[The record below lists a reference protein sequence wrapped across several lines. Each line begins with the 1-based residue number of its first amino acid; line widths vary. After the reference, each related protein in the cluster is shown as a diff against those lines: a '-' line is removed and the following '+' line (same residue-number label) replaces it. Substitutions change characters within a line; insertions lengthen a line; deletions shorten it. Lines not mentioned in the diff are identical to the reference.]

1 MASYNRV
8 MLMGN
13 VTRDIE
19 LRHTPGGTA
28 VTDMG
33 MAVNDRRKNTQGEWV
48 DETTF
53 VEVTLW
59 GRTAEIAAEFLK
71 KGSPVFIEGKLRLD
85 SWEADGQKKYKL
97 KVVGDRLQLLGSKGE
112 GSGSRTDYQQPS
124 NFGGATGTARQSRE
138 DYHEL
143 EPSDAPAH
151 HEYSSKGRR
160 EAQPTGEGEGYE
172 DPDIPF

>member
-97 KVVGDRLQLLGSKGE
+97 KVVGDRLQLLGSKGD
-112 GSGSRTDYQQPS
+112 GSGRAEYQQPS
-124 NFGGATGTARQSRE
+124 NFGGATGAARQNRE
-138 DYHEL
+138 EYHEL
-143 EPSDAPAH
+143 GPGDGPTQ
-151 HEYSSKGRR
+151 HEYSATGRR
-160 EAQPTGEGEGYE
+160 EAQPSGEGDGYE